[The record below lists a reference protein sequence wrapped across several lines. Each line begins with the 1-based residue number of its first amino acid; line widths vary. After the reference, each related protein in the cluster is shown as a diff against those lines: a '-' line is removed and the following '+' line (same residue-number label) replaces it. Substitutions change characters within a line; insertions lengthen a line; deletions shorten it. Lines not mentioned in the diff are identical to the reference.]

1 MDRPF
6 YPEKIFP
13 LIIQILP
20 YLAVTFEVMLG
31 VLILGLALGF
41 LLAKGSLSKKKWQR
55 KCNGSKT

>member
-41 LLAKGSLSKKKWQR
+41 LLAKGSL
-55 KCNGSKT
+55 